1 MTEEYYETPNVDG
14 IVKAVKIIGG
24 VTLTAAAVYGVWTGY
39 RYYRN
44 KMIEHKHADTIEI
57 VSDIVLPQ
65 EEKME
70 KVVETVA
77 ELKEEIEESSKFTTE
92 TVDYSAISK
101 SFSDLSKKTAVDFTV
116 EELDDEEIEVEEE
129 LEKLDP
135 YDVFPYTVYDG
146 QSEVPIDAHIFNTR
160 EELGVMQYEP
170 NTMEARRQYVA
181 YILSEVITNTQDRLW
196 RELDILMSANIYL
209 NPEREENTIAELR
222 AMREDFFGEDAP
234 ESILA
239 TTSFAEL
246 LVYWAKRVQYDWDEN
261 SLASLIDQMLANI
274 NWWDARDR
282 YGEDEYIER
291 VVDNMLDADD
301 ITPMNT
307 VGLFGLDEE
316 YVDNFGNPRVFSF
329 LEQYSASTFGE

>member
-44 KMIEHKHADTIEI
+44 KMIEHKHADTMEI

-77 ELKEEIEESSKFTTE
+77 ELKEEIEESTKFKTE

-101 SFSDLSKKTAVDFTV
+101 SFSDISKKTTIDLTV
-116 EELDDEEIEVEEE
+116 EELDDEEIEVEEQ

-146 QSEVPIDAHIFNTR
+146 QSEVPIGAHIFNTR

-181 YILSEVITNTQDRLW
+181 Y
-196 RELDILMSANIYL
+196 ILMSANIYL

-234 ESILA
+234 ESIIA

-246 LVYWAKRVQYDWDEN
+246 LVYWAKRVQYDWGEN